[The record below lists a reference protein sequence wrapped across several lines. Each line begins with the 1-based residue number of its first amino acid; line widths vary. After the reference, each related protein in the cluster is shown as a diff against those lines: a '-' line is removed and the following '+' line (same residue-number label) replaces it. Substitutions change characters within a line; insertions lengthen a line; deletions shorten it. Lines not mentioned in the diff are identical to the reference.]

1 MRGTPNDKIS
11 NYKQMLVGVSCI
23 YAVISCKNTVMKNEE
38 IKKECEQMYAQ
49 IKDAED
55 RLKELRAECKH
66 EKTFEGYYSWR
77 VGNIQSADICE
88 YCGSL
93 VRYK

>member
-1 MRGTPNDKIS
+1 M
-11 NYKQMLVGVSCI
+11 ME
-23 YAVISCKNTVMKNEE
+23 NEQ

-49 IKDAED
+49 IKSAKE
-55 RLKELRAECKH
+55 RLKELTAICKH
-66 EKTFEGYYSWR
+66 EKTFEGNYSWR
-77 VGNIQSADICE
+77 VGNIQPADICE